1 MVSAQYWGQWRRC
14 ELLVCNILRGCS
26 WNVSYSC
33 PYSSL
38 VYIANLT
45 HEHSIG
51 VCGVYYYVWIKL
63 LPRLQGFKWEQTVL
77 KLDDGALAHRLVR
90 VPKRNA

>member
-1 MVSAQYWGQWRRC
+1 MTHQY
-14 ELLVCNILRGCS
+14 
-26 WNVSYSC
+26 
-33 PYSSL
+33 
-38 VYIANLT
+38 
-45 HEHSIG
+45 SIG
-51 VCGVYYYVWIKL
+51 VCGIYYYVWIKL